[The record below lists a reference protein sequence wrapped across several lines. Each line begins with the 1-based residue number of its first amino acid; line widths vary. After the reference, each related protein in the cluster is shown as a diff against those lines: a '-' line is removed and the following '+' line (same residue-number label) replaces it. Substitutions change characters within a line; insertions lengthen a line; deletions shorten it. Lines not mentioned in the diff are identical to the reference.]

1 VLSYLKFLRP
11 ETAVIAVEPEDAAC
25 LQAALRA
32 GRPVPLD
39 HVGIFADGA
48 AVREVGAH
56 PFALVRERIDAAIT
70 VNVDE
75 ICAAIL
81 DLFEETRVVAEPAG
95 ALAVA
100 GMKKWAADKRG
111 GGRERAL
118 VAIVSGA
125 NMDFHR
131 LRHISE
137 RAELG
142 EEREGVFA
150 VTIPERPGSFR
161 QLCAAIGDRSITEFN
176 YRYADPDA
184 AQVFVGVELRR
195 GAEERREI
203 AASLRARGHGVVD
216 LTGNELAVLHTRHM
230 VGGRV
235 PAALEGERV
244 LRFEFPERPG
254 ALGRFLD
261 LMSPGWNLTLFHYR
275 NHGGAVGR
283 VLAGIQVPAGEADAF
298 GRYLG
303 ELGYPWVE
311 ETENPAYRLFL
322 R

>member
-1 VLSYLKFLRP
+1 
-11 ETAVIAVEPEDAAC
+11 
-25 LQAALRA
+25 
-32 GRPVPLD
+32 
-39 HVGIFADGA
+39 
-48 AVREVGAH
+48 
-56 PFALVRERIDAAIT
+56 

-81 DLFEETRVVAEPAG
+81 DLFEDTRVVAEPAG

-100 GMKKWAADKRG
+100 GMKKWLVDKPSEVSRSC
-111 GGRERAL
+111 

-125 NMDFHR
+125 NIDFHR

-142 EEREGVFA
+142 EQREAIFA

-176 YRYADPDA
+176 YRYADPHE

-195 GAEERREI
+195 GLEERREI
-203 AASLRARGHGVVD
+203 AAALRARGHRVVD
-216 LTGNELAVLHTRHM
+216 MTGNELAVLHTRHM

-235 PAALEGERV
+235 PAALRGERV

-283 VLAGIQVPAGEADAF
+283 VLAGIEVPAAEADAF
-298 GRYLG
+298 TRYLG
-303 ELGYPWVE
+303 ELGYPWVD
-311 ETENPAYRLFL
+311 ETDNAAYRLFL